1 MKVNDLPLME
11 LFEKLQDA
19 GLPLGIGEYEALL
32 RALQAGFGIPDRE
45 ALARLCCTL
54 WVKSQEEKH
63 IFDKYFDEFIKE
75 FIPTSIAL
83 DNFDTL
89 PKGEIEKKQNNYF
102 PRLGYWLIGG
112 VILIGIGIIIG
123 NFITPKQTNQ
133 INPEAQSTPEK
144 PAPENQDPNVN
155 APNFIPNT
163 GENNTIFLLSNWPV
177 ILTIGGGYLLTIWVF
192 RDIIK
197 SRNRP
202 QETLFKPVL
211 IISGVDEVQIAKT
224 VRQSSR
230 KTKPGFSDRIV
241 ITTGYCPVT
250 RRQMKQSW
258 RYLRG
263 LVREGAKTELDIEAT
278 VNQIGRQGLLLE
290 PVFISPRVNRTE
302 LLLLIDQGGSMI
314 PFHRLSHRLTET
326 ALQAGRWG
334 KTTIYYFHNCPVDY
348 LYHDRDQLEA
358 ESITMILSQL
368 AVQWTVVLMFS
379 DGGAA
384 RGGLNPQ
391 RIELTKAFLG
401 QLKQHVRAMAW
412 LNPMP
417 CNRWNGTTAGEI
429 RPLLPMFEFSREG
442 LQNAINV
449 LRVR

>member
-83 DNFDTL
+83 DNLDDLDDFTTDE
-89 PKGEIEKKQNNYF
+89 GDSQENNYF
-102 PRLGYWLIGG
+102 PRLSYWLIGV
-112 VILIGIGIIIG
+112 VIIGIVIIIS
-123 NFITPKQTNQ
+123 NLIPLIKPQPDKPVVIQPKETNPATPPT
-133 INPEAQSTPEK
+133 S
-144 PAPENQDPNVN
+144 PNVTAIN
-155 APNFIPNT
+155 NDEKNT
-163 GENNTIFLLSNWPV
+163 NGKNNSSWPV
-177 ILTIGGGYLLTIWVF
+177 ILTIGGGSLLTVWVF
-192 RDIIK
+192 WHIIK

-202 QETLFKPVL
+202 QEKLFKPVV
-211 IISGVDEVQIAKT
+211 IIQEVDEVQIAKT

-230 KTKPGFSDRIV
+230 KTKPGFSDRIL

-358 ESITMILSQL
+358 ELISRILSQL

-401 QLKQHVRAMAW
+401 QLKQQVRAMAW

-417 CNRWNGTTAGEI
+417 CNRWTGTTAGEI
-429 RPLLPMFEFSREG
+429 RPLVPMFEFSREG
-442 LQNAINV
+442 LQHAINV

>member
-63 IFDKYFDEFIKE
+63 IFDKYFEE
-75 FIPTSIAL
+75 FIPTSKAS
-83 DNFDTL
+83 DNFDNFT
-89 PKGEIEKKQNNYF
+89 KINEGDSNKNNSWSRF
-102 PRLGYWLIGG
+102 IYWFIGL
-112 VILIGIGIIIG
+112 VFIIGSGIIIS
-123 NFITPKQTNQ
+123 NLITPPKP
-133 INPEAQSTPEK
+133 IDAPKPNPSIPPGEIIPKPTPK
-144 PAPENQDPNVN
+144 PTPNN
-155 APNFIPNT
+155 ADSNPVF
-163 GENNTIFLLSNWPV
+163 FWDNWPV
-177 ILTIGGGYLLTIWVF
+177 ILTIGGGYLLTLGVF
-192 RDIIK
+192 RNIIE

-202 QETLFKPVL
+202 QEKLFKPVVM
-211 IISGVDEVQIAKT
+211 IPGVDEVQIAKT

-241 ITTGYCPVT
+241 ITTGYSPVT

-326 ALQAGRWG
+326 ALQAGHWG

-358 ESITMILSQL
+358 ELISRILSQL

-401 QLKQHVRAMAW
+401 QLKQQVRAMAW

-429 RPLLPMFEFSREG
+429 RALVPMFEFSREG

-449 LRVR
+449 LRIR

>member
-1 MKVNDLPLME
+1 VNNYLPRLSYWFLGVGVVIIGIVIIISNIIPLIKPQPE
-11 LFEKLQDA
+11 QQEVIQEKEKN
-19 GLPLGIGEYEALL
+19 PVTPPTNPNGIA
-32 RALQAGFGIPDRE
+32 IN
-45 ALARLCCTL
+45 
-54 WVKSQEEKH
+54 
-63 IFDKYFDEFIKE
+63 
-75 FIPTSIAL
+75 
-83 DNFDTL
+83 NFD
-89 PKGEIEKKQNNYF
+89 
-102 PRLGYWLIGG
+102 
-112 VILIGIGIIIG
+112 
-123 NFITPKQTNQ
+123 
-133 INPEAQSTPEK
+133 
-144 PAPENQDPNVN
+144 
-155 APNFIPNT
+155 
-163 GENNTIFLLSNWPV
+163 NNTNNKNNSIWPV
-177 ILTIGGGYLLTIWVF
+177 ILTIGGGSLLTVWVF
-192 RDIIK
+192 WNIIK

-211 IISGVDEVQIAKT
+211 IIHEIDELQIAKT

-241 ITTGYCPVT
+241 ITTGYYPVT

-258 RYLRG
+258 RYLRS
-263 LVREGAKTELDIEAT
+263 LVREGPRTELDIEAT

-348 LYHDRDQLEA
+348 LYHDRDHLEA
-358 ESITMILSQL
+358 ESITMIFSQL
-368 AVQWTVVLMFS
+368 PVQWTVVLMFS

-401 QLKQHVRAMAW
+401 QLKQQVRAMAW

-429 RPLLPMFEFSREG
+429 RPLVPMFEFSREG

>member
-54 WVKSQEEKH
+54 WVKSEEEKH
-63 IFDKYFDEFIKE
+63 IFDKYFDKFFKE
-75 FIPTSIAL
+75 FIPNSIVL
-83 DNFDTL
+83 DNDE
-89 PKGEIEKKQNNYF
+89 GDSQENNYLS
-102 PRLGYWLIGG
+102 RISYWFIGVG
-112 VILIGIGIIIG
+112 VVIIGIGITFDIIPL
-123 NFITPKQTNQ
+123 IKLQ
-133 INPEAQSTPEK
+133 PEK
-144 PAPENQDPNVN
+144 QEVIQEKEKKPETLPTNPNGIAIN
-155 APNFIPNT
+155 NF
-163 GENNTIFLLSNWPV
+163 ENNTNNKNNSIWPV
-177 ILTIGGGYLLTIWVF
+177 ILTIGGGSLLTVWVF
-192 RDIIK
+192 WNIIK

-202 QETLFKPVL
+202 QETLFKPVVM
-211 IISGVDEVQIAKT
+211 IPGVDEVQIAKT

-241 ITTGYCPVT
+241 ITTGYSPVT

-314 PFHRLSHRLTET
+314 PFHRLSDRLTET
-326 ALQAGRWG
+326 ALQTGRWG

-358 ESITMILSQL
+358 ESISRILSQL

-401 QLKQHVRAMAW
+401 QLKQQVRAMAW

-417 CNRWNGTTAGEI
+417 CNRWTGTTAGEI
-429 RPLLPMFEFSREG
+429 RPLVPMFEFSREG

>member
-1 MKVNDLPLME
+1 ME

-54 WVKSQEEKH
+54 WVKSEEEKH
-63 IFDKYFDEFIKE
+63 IFDKYFDEFI
-75 FIPTSIAL
+75 PTSKGSYSL
-83 DNFDTL
+83 YNFTTDE
-89 PKGEIEKKQNNYF
+89 GDSQDNNYS
-102 PRLGYWLIGG
+102 PKLSYWLIRG
-112 VILIGIGIIIG
+112 IIFIGIGIIIG
-123 NFITPKQTNQ
+123 NLITPKPPTQ
-133 INPEAQSTPEK
+133 INPEAPITLDKPEPEK
-144 PAPENQDPNVN
+144 PNNNVNVN
-155 APNFIPNT
+155 APNFFPNN
-163 GENNTIFLLSNWPV
+163 GENNTIFLFNNLPV
-177 ILTIGGGYLLTIWVF
+177 IVTLGGGSLLTIWVL
-192 RDIIK
+192 RNIRK
-197 SRNRP
+197 YRNRR
-202 QETLFKPVL
+202 QENLFKPVPIQDYTRPAPR
-211 IISGVDEVQIAKT
+211 IIPGVDELQMAKT

-263 LVREGAKTELDIEAT
+263 LVREGPRTELDIEAT

-358 ESITMILSQL
+358 ELISRILSQL

-401 QLKQHVRAMAW
+401 QLKQQVRAMAW

-429 RPLLPMFEFSREG
+429 RPLVPMFEFSREG
-442 LQNAINV
+442 LQNSINV

>member
-63 IFDKYFDEFIKE
+63 IFDKYFDEFI
-75 FIPTSIAL
+75 PTSKAS

-89 PKGEIEKKQNNYF
+89 PKGEIHKKQNNYF
-102 PRLGYWLIGG
+102 NKLSYWFIGV
-112 VILIGIGIIIG
+112 VIIGIIIIIS
-123 NFITPKQTNQ
+123 NLKPPKEAPQTLPQTPPTTPPITPPTTPPTTPNNADS
-133 INPEAQSTPEK
+133 NP
-144 PAPENQDPNVN
+144 V
-155 APNFIPNT
+155 
-163 GENNTIFLLSNWPV
+163 FLWGNWPV
-177 ILTIGGGYLLTIWVF
+177 ILTIGGGYLLTLGVL
-192 RDIIK
+192 RNIIK

-202 QETLFKPVL
+202 QEKLFKPVL
-211 IISGVDEVQIAKT
+211 IIQGVDEVQRAKT

-314 PFHRLSHRLTET
+314 PFHRLSDRLTET
-326 ALQAGRWG
+326 ALQAGGWG

-368 AVQWTVVLMFS
+368 PVQWTVVLMFS

-401 QLKQHVRAMAW
+401 QLKQQVRAMAW

-417 CNRWNGTTAGEI
+417 CNRWTGTTAGEI
-429 RPLLPMFEFSREG
+429 RPLVPMFEFSREG
-442 LQNAINV
+442 LQHAINV